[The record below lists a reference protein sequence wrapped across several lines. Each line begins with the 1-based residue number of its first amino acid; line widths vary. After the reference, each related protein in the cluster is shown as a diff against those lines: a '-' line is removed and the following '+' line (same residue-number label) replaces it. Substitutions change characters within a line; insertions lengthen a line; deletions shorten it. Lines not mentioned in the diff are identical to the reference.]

1 MKITFEGIDAP
12 GDNATTDVPDGNGG
26 MNWTNFSAVDP
37 AGSIFIPSG
46 VNNGIV
52 SGTSVA
58 INSFAD
64 PATFATQST
73 DFQLKKG
80 WFTSAWNNGM
90 TVTVEAFD
98 DGISVGT
105 KSFIVNYDAPTK
117 VKFGIKFVSID
128 SVTISSSGGTD
139 ANGGDAGAGTHVA
152 IEDLVVRF
160 EPPPERVGEHDRH
173 LDAGYDML
181 ADAGLDASAFS
192 HWMFA

>member
-1 MKITFEGIDAP
+1 MKITFEGIDAS
-12 GDNATTDVPDGNGG
+12 GDNVSTLVSDGYSG
-26 MNWTNFSAVDP
+26 MDWTNFDALDP

-46 VNNGIV
+46 LDNGII

-58 INSFAD
+58 VNNFGTPCS
-64 PATFATQST
+64 FATQST

-80 WFTSAWNNGM
+80 FFTGAWNNGM

-105 KSFIVNYDAPTK
+105 KSFIVNYDGPTK

-128 SVTISSSGGTD
+128 SVTISSSGGTE
-139 ANGGDAGAGTHVA
+139 ASLADAGAGTHIG

-160 EPPPERVGEHDRH
+160 EHPGEEPLREHHQQLDLGHDALTPH
-173 LDAGYDML
+173 
-181 ADAGLDASAFS
+181 ADADAFS